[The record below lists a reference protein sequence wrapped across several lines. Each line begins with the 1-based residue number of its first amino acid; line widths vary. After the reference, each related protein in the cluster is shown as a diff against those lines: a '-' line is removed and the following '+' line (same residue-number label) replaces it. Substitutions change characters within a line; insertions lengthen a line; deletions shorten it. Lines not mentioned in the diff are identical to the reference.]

1 MFSMASHCPRNR
13 KGALEASQDLAIAP
27 SGASAS
33 KSPEKFA
40 ATLVAKMTIHW
51 NSLELGVRHF
61 QTNPEGPGRP
71 QIISS
76 FMFIRNPLSAPPQ
89 AGFLALSATTLLCP
103 LFMYIYT
110 YRIDDKHDNTHAP
123 AQVYA
128 WSQGGL
134 AQRQQGIT
142 CMTGWD

>member
-103 LFMYIYT
+103 LFMYIYIHIELMINMIIPMRQRKST
-110 YRIDDKHDNTHAP
+110 PGPKVGWHRGSRVSHA
-123 AQVYA
+123 
-128 WSQGGL
+128 
-134 AQRQQGIT
+134 
-142 CMTGWD
+142 